1 MKVAVG
7 LSGGVDSS
15 VAAALLKDKGYE
27 VTGICMKLW
36 DGAPLN
42 VGRRHACYGPDEV
55 ADIEDARRVAEI
67 LTIPFHLFDLSQ
79 EYKSTILDYFKKE
92 YISGK
97 TPNPCIKCN
106 QRIKFGDLLVKAKG
120 FGIEYDCFA
129 TGHYANVEYNEEKRR
144 YLLKKAKDLQ
154 KDQSYWLAFLS
165 QKQLSEVIFP
175 LGDYTK
181 GEVRKMA
188 EDFGLNTYDKHDSQD
203 FFSGDHRELLEV
215 APNPGPIVDRKG
227 NVLGTHKGIW
237 CYTVGQ
243 RKGLGIAS
251 GTPLYVTAIDEKK
264 NAVVVG
270 SKEELAQEALIASEL
285 NYISIDKLVQS
296 MEVKLK
302 VRYSQKEV
310 EGVLSPIEDDKVYVK
325 FKAPQLAITPGQ
337 AAVFYDK
344 DIVVGGGIIEK
355 YKDN

>member
-15 VAAALLKDKGYE
+15 VAAALLKNKGCE

-55 ADIEDARRVAEI
+55 EDIEDARRVAET
-67 LTIPFHLFDLSQ
+67 LNIPFHLFDLSK
-79 EYKSTILDYFKKE
+79 EYRSTVLEYFKKE

-106 QRIKFGDLLVKAKG
+106 QRIKFGELLEKAKG

-129 TGHYANVEYNEEKRR
+129 TGHYANIEYNEAKRR
-144 YLLKKAKDLQ
+144 YLLRKAKDLQ

-165 QKQLSEVIFP
+165 QKQLSEVLFP

-188 EDFGLNTYDKHDSQD
+188 VDFGLTTYDKHDSQD

-215 APNPGPIVDRKG
+215 TPTPGPIVDRKG

-243 RKGLGIAS
+243 RKGLGIS
-251 GTPLYVTAIDEKK
+251 SDKPLYVAEIDEKR
-264 NAVVVG
+264 NTIVVG
-270 SKEELAQEALIASEL
+270 PEEGLARETLFATDFNCIAM
-285 NYISIDKLVQS
+285 DKLIQS
-296 MEVKLK
+296 MEVTLK

-325 FKAPQLAITPGQ
+325 FKEPQLAITPGQ
-337 AAVFYDK
+337 AVVFYDK

-355 YKDN
+355 YKEN

>member
-15 VAAALLKDKGYE
+15 VAAALLRDKGYE

-36 DGAPLN
+36 DGTPLN
-42 VGRRHACYGPDEV
+42 AGKRHACYGPNEV
-55 ADIEDARRVAEI
+55 ADIEDARRVAET
-67 LTIPFHLFDLSQ
+67 LDMPFHLFDLSR
-79 EYKSTILDYFKKE
+79 EYKSTVLDYFKKE
-92 YISGK
+92 YMSGK

-106 QRIKFGDLLVKAKG
+106 QRIKFGELLEKAQEAG
-120 FGIEYDCFA
+120 LQYDYFA
-129 TGHYANVEYNEEKRR
+129 TGHYAKIEYSEAKKR
-144 YLLKKAKDLQ
+144 YLLKKAKDLK

-165 QKQLSEVIFP
+165 QKQLSRVLLP

-188 EDFGLNTYDKHDSQD
+188 EDYGLNTYEKHDSQD
-203 FFSGDHRELLEV
+203 FFSGDHRELIEV
-215 APNPGPIVDRKG
+215 TPNPGPIVDRSG

-243 RKGLGIAS
+243 RKGLGISS
-251 GTPLYVTAIDEKK
+251 GKPLYVTKIDEEK

-270 SKEELAQEALIASEL
+270 PEEELARETLFATDFNCSAM
-285 NYISIDKLVQS
+285 DKLVQS
-296 MEVKLK
+296 MEVTLK
-302 VRYSQKEV
+302 VRYSQKAV

-325 FKAPQLAITPGQ
+325 FKEPQLAITPGQ
-337 AAVFYDK
+337 AVVFYDK
-344 DIVVGGGIIEK
+344 DIVVGAGIIEK
-355 YKDN
+355 SKDD

>member
-1 MKVAVG
+1 M
-7 LSGGVDSS
+7 
-15 VAAALLKDKGYE
+15 
-27 VTGICMKLW
+27 
-36 DGAPLN
+36 
-42 VGRRHACYGPDEV
+42 
-55 ADIEDARRVAEI
+55 
-67 LTIPFHLFDLSQ
+67 
-79 EYKSTILDYFKKE
+79 
-92 YISGK
+92 
-97 TPNPCIKCN
+97 
-106 QRIKFGDLLVKAKG
+106 
-120 FGIEYDCFA
+120 
-129 TGHYANVEYNEEKRR
+129 
-144 YLLKKAKDLQ
+144 
-154 KDQSYWLAFLS
+154 
-165 QKQLSEVIFP
+165 
-175 LGDYTK
+175 
-181 GEVRKMA
+181 
-188 EDFGLNTYDKHDSQD
+188 
-203 FFSGDHRELLEV
+203 
-215 APNPGPIVDRKG
+215 
-227 NVLGTHKGIW
+227 GTHKGIW

-355 YKDN
+355 YKEN

>member
-1 MKVAVG
+1 
-7 LSGGVDSS
+7 
-15 VAAALLKDKGYE
+15 
-27 VTGICMKLW
+27 
-36 DGAPLN
+36 
-42 VGRRHACYGPDEV
+42 
-55 ADIEDARRVAEI
+55 
-67 LTIPFHLFDLSQ
+67 
-79 EYKSTILDYFKKE
+79 
-92 YISGK
+92 
-97 TPNPCIKCN
+97 
-106 QRIKFGDLLVKAKG
+106 
-120 FGIEYDCFA
+120 
-129 TGHYANVEYNEEKRR
+129 
-144 YLLKKAKDLQ
+144 
-154 KDQSYWLAFLS
+154 
-165 QKQLSEVIFP
+165 

-337 AAVFYDK
+337 AVVFYDK

-355 YKDN
+355 YKEN

>member
-15 VAAALLKDKGYE
+15 VAAALLKNKGYE

-36 DGAPLN
+36 DGVPLN
-42 VGRRHACYGPDEV
+42 AGRSHACYGPDEV
-55 ADIEDARRVAEI
+55 ADIEDARGVAET
-67 LTIPFHLFDLSQ
+67 LDIPFHLFDLSK
-79 EYKSTILDYFKKE
+79 EYKNTILEYFKKE

-106 QRIKFGDLLVKAKG
+106 QKIKFGELLEKAKG
-120 FGIEYDCFA
+120 CGLEYDYFA
-129 TGHYANVEYNEEKRR
+129 TGHYANVEYSETKKR
-144 YLLKKAKDLQ
+144 YLLKKAKDLK

-165 QKQLSEVIFP
+165 QKQLRRVLLP

-188 EDFGLNTYDKHDSQD
+188 EDFGLNTYEKHDSQD
-203 FFSGDHRELLEV
+203 FYSGDHKELICIE
-215 APNPGPIVDRKG
+215 PHPGPIVDSSG
-227 NVLGTHKGIW
+227 NVLGAHKGIW

-243 RKGLGIAS
+243 RKGLGISS
-251 GTPLYVTAIDEKK
+251 GKPLYVTAIDEKR

-270 SKEELAQEALIASEL
+270 PEEELARETLFATGFNCIAM
-285 NYISIDKLVQS
+285 DKLFRP
-296 MEVKLK
+296 MKVKLK

-310 EGVLSPIEDDKVYVK
+310 EGVLTPIEADKVYVK
-325 FKAPQLAITPGQ
+325 FKEPQLAITPGQ
-337 AAVFYDK
+337 AVVFYDK
-344 DIVVGGGIIEK
+344 DIVIGAGIIEK
-355 YKDN
+355 SKDD

>member
-1 MKVAVG
+1 MKVVVG

-15 VAAALLKDKGYE
+15 VAAALLKDKAYE

-36 DGAPLN
+36 DGTPLN
-42 VGRRHACYGPDEV
+42 AGRRHACYGPDEV
-55 ADIEDARRVAEI
+55 ADIEDARRVAET
-67 LTIPFHLFDLSQ
+67 LDIPFHLFDLSK
-79 EYKSTILDYFKKE
+79 EYKSTILEYFKKE

-106 QRIKFGDLLVKAKG
+106 QRIKFGKLLEKAKG
-120 FGIEYDCFA
+120 FGLEYDYFA
-129 TGHYANVEYNEEKRR
+129 TGHYANVDYSEVKGR

-154 KDQSYWLAFLS
+154 KDQSYWLVFLS
-165 QKQLSEVIFP
+165 QEQLSKVLFP

-181 GEVRKMA
+181 VEVRKMA
-188 EDFGLNTYDKHDSQD
+188 EDFGLATYDKHDSQD
-203 FFSGDHRELLEV
+203 FFSGDHRELIGV
-215 APNPGPIVDRKG
+215 APHPGPIVDSSG

-243 RKGLGIAS
+243 RKGLGISS
-251 GTPLYVTAIDEKK
+251 GKPLYVTEIDEKK

-270 SKEELAQEALIASEL
+270 PEEELARETLFATDFNCIAM
-285 NYISIDKLVQS
+285 DKLVQS
-296 MEVKLK
+296 MKVKLK

-310 EGVLSPIEDDKVYVK
+310 EGVLSPIDNDRVYVK
-325 FKAPQLAITPGQ
+325 FKEPQLAITPGQ
-337 AAVFYDK
+337 AVVFYDK

-355 YKDN
+355 YKEN